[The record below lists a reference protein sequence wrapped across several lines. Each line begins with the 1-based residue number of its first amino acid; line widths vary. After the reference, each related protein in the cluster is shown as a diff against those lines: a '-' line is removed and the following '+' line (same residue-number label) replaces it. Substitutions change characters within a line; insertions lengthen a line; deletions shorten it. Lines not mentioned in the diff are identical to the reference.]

1 MADTTDGSAAAEPAA
16 ADPAEP
22 ANQLRAIAMEMAAL
36 AQNGL
41 NYSTDKYEL
50 DRNRRVRE
58 LSADLLGLVSRS
70 DPALFHRALAVEAGH
85 ATPKLDSRG
94 ALFEG
99 DRVLLVRERIDGRW
113 TLPGGWIDALEPPRR
128 AAEREFAE
136 EAGLRVRAA
145 KLAAVFDGTLHN
157 GHHSAGMWHIYK
169 LFFVMDRLDDAAP
182 VAGLDGETTGVGF
195 FALDE
200 LPPLSTRRTTEAEL
214 RLLHRHHRDRS
225 LPTEVD

>member
-1 MADTTDGSAAAEPAA
+1 MPDST
-16 ADPAEP
+16 DPAG
-22 ANQLRAIAMEMAAL
+22 QLRAIAIEMAAL

-70 DPALFHRALAVEAGH
+70 DPAVFHRALAAEVGH

-94 ALFEG
+94 ALFDG
-99 DRVLLVRERIDGRW
+99 DRVLLVRERIDGNW

-136 EAGLRVRAA
+136 EAGLRVRAV
-145 KLAAVFDGTLHN
+145 KLAAVYDGTVHN
-157 GHHSAGMWHIYK
+157 GHHAAGMWHIYK

-182 VAGLDGETTGVGF
+182 VAGLDGETTDVGF
-195 FALDE
+195 FALDA
-200 LPPLSTRRTTEAEL
+200 LPPLSTRRTTADEL
-214 RLLHRHHRDRS
+214 ALLHRHHRDRS